1 MLEVK
6 LIESKDEYDKGL
18 SGIERAERSF
28 LQSFEYGSL
37 QKKLGY
43 SPVYL
48 GIYKDGEIIQS
59 LLFILFKARRGTYL
73 LCPYGVHTSA
83 QMEALLPFLKKYAA
97 EEKVDFIRLSPLMDR
112 TEANKNLFKKYG
124 FRDAPVHMVHP
135 ELLWLLDISG
145 TEEDILA
152 QMRKNT
158 RYYVRRAEKDGVS
171 IISGATQE
179 LMDTFYAIHEET
191 SKRQGFVPYSKAFL
205 DAQLSAF
212 AVEDQIEIFIG
223 MYEGKAIAAAVIMY
237 YENEGAYHH
246 GASLS
251 EYNKIPA
258 SYLVQWEAI
267 REAKRRNM
275 RVYNFWGVVEDA
287 PKHPWAGLSFF
298 KQGFGGHGREILHC
312 QDLPLTK
319 KYWLNWIVET
329 LRRIKRGY

>member
-6 LIESKDEYDKGL
+6 IIETKDEYEKGL
-18 SGIERAERSF
+18 VGAEQSF
-28 LQSFEYGSL
+28 LQSFEYGQL

-43 SPVYL
+43 SPLYL
-48 GIYKDGEIIQS
+48 GIYENGEMVQS
-59 LLFILFKARRGTYL
+59 LLFILFKARRGAYL
-73 LCPYGVHTSA
+73 FCPYGVHTDV

-97 EEKVDFIRLSPLMDR
+97 EKKVDFIRLSPLMDR
-112 TEANKNLFKKYG
+112 TTANKNLFKKYG

-145 TEEDILA
+145 TEEEILA

-179 LMDTFYAIHEET
+179 LLDTFYAIHEDT
-191 SKRQGFVPYSKAFL
+191 SKRQGFIPYSKAFL

-212 AVEDQIEIFIG
+212 TTEDQIKIFIG
-223 MYEGKAIAAAVIMY
+223 MYEGKAIAGAVIMY
-237 YENEGAYHH
+237 YGDEGAYHH

-258 SYLVQWEAI
+258 SYIVQWEAI
-267 REAKRRNM
+267 KEAKRRNM
-275 RVYNFWGVVEDA
+275 RVYNFWGVVESA